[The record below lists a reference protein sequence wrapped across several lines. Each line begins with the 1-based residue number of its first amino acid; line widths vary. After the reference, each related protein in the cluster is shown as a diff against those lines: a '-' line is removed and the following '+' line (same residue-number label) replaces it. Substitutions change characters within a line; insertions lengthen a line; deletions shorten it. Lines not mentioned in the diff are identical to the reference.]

1 MELRRMKLVLRLTAA
16 VVLAV
21 ATAFA
26 DAPRKK
32 CIAFGWEFGFLT
44 PDQILANAE
53 KFNGTAIDGV
63 GIYLMATN
71 RAGQAIG
78 SRGFTSGPEWDF
90 EAFASQLPTLRKIAN
105 TPHLSHSFLKCFDAP
120 RKRLSWLDDAAWA
133 RIGRNMGVVGRLS
146 RETGLKGINSDP
158 EDYHGQNQYKPAEGE
173 PPYDELVKIVRRRG
187 REVFGP
193 LFREQPEAR
202 VLFYWFLTF
211 EKAYFNVSDP
221 RALARERQDLW
232 PAFADGIMD
241 VLPPTARIIDGDEHA
256 YSSDYV
262 TRDFHV
268 SACNQRQLA
277 SWLLSPENRMKH
289 ASQVQVSFGL
299 YLDMYV
305 NHGPAW
311 YMGPVAGSRVEHFR
325 RNYADAFKLA
335 DEYVWLWGERLPTVH
350 WENATVNPSVNVEKT
365 WAEALP
371 GLYRPMLA
379 LHDADYGLRRRK
391 AELAK
396 AGRLREMNSNP
407 TCRPDAASRNAN
419 LPRPYDV
426 YTGKGK
432 PEFRLVDGVGDGDA
446 SCLAVK
452 NSKDGAILTGF
463 GNIDVGEAYAVSC
476 RMKGGEPKAYL
487 GWKDSDGNWKWGLGT
502 VWLKFSPPD
511 AAGWCTGEAFAEVPM
526 GAKGFAFALSPNMK
540 EGETVLIDNVH
551 IWKLW

>member
-1 MELRRMKLVLRLTAA
+1 MRFAFLMLVA
-16 VVLAV
+16 AV
-21 ATAFA
+21 ATVNAASPSGPRVLLHGWDFLETTPEDILDNAASFA
-26 DAPRKK
+26 KLP
-32 CIAFGWEFGFLT
+32 
-44 PDQILANAE
+44 
-53 KFNGTAIDGV
+53 IDGV
-63 GIYLMATN
+63 MVTLPPTK
-71 RAGQAIG
+71 QADGTSIG
-78 SRGFTSGPEWDF
+78 SLSLPQDVAWQYESLAKY
-90 EAFASQLPTLRKIAN
+90 EPTLKAICAGESLHDSMLLCAWFY
-105 TPHLSHSFLKCFDAP
+105 TKGP
-120 RKRLSWLDDAAWA
+120 RFSLLDDAAWA

-511 AAGWCTGEAFAEVPM
+511 AAGWCTGEALAEVPM